1 MTAALVVL
9 GGSAYGACLYAFG
22 FRPRHFSMR
31 GAE

>member
-1 MTAALVVL
+1 MTAVLVVL
-9 GGSAYGACLYAFG
+9 GASTYGACLYALG